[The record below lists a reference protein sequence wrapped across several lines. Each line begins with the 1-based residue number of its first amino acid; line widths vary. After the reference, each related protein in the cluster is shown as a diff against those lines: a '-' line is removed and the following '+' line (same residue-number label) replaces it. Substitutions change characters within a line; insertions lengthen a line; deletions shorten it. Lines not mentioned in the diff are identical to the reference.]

1 MLGVNL
7 DKILAVSNELRY
19 QFLKSL
25 STSPLIPLFT
35 SWQLKGVQ
43 SFPHITHVSS
53 SSHFSLMHVHGRLSV
68 FSHPEMNCCSEQRGG
83 GRRLLVEGTLCLLVV
98 CCRGLSKAQLY
109 CKWTSYFVSH
119 TFSMLRSF
127 SFPILIKTFQESYPR
142 RGVLMVMFSGFV
154 LKYFALY

>member
-43 SFPHITHVSS
+43 SIPHITHVSS
-53 SSHFSLMHVHGRLSV
+53 SPHFSLMHVHCRLSV

-83 GRRLLVEGTLCLLVV
+83 GRHLLVEGTLCLLVV
-98 CCRGLSKAQLY
+98 CCRD
-109 CKWTSYFVSH
+109 TTV
-119 TFSMLRSF
+119 LRHNCIANEHL
-127 SFPILIKTFQESYPR
+127 ILFLTHSLCLDPSASP
-142 RGVLMVMFSGFV
+142 L
-154 LKYFALY
+154 